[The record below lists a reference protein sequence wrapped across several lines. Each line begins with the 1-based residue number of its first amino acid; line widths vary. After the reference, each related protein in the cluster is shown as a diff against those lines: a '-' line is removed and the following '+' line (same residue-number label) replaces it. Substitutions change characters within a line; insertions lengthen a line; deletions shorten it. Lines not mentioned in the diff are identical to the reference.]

1 MQSLRGAVGGM
12 AAVLATLAVCTAL
25 AQNADSTQGPEIT
38 SPRGQWQRR
47 VTQRPVARQAEFAR
61 SAATRTAPRWS
72 PSRDGTDGPTLTAAV
87 EAAPAPVASPA
98 PALAASPAP
107 APAANPAPVPV
118 APPAPPRPAASAT
131 PKPPSAPR
139 VVSPEPIRTPPPV
152 PAPELNEPQ
161 GDMQLAPLGTP
172 GGPFVEEEQEG
183 PACEACGHPC
193 TTCDACGEAVC
204 PDCGCHGAHCREC
217 FRFLFRHVALFGGVQ
232 GFKGPMDL
240 GRNGNFGFH
249 EGLNWSGPLGDPW
262 HSGYQ
267 IGIRG
272 VHSDFLGNQ
281 VQVGQPGGGP
291 VFDDNSRDQIF
302 VTAGVFRRA
311 LEGGL
316 QGGAVFDYLHDNYY
330 DQADLKQVRS
340 EASLVA
346 GPHELGFFGSFD
358 VGGRIP
364 FGRANV
370 TPIQANDIYSLFY
383 RRYFSGGGQGRIWA
397 GASGHGEFLV
407 GAEATVPLGSSWA
420 LENSFVYLVPDQ
432 QQDESWSVAISLVWY
447 PGRASRC
454 VYTNPYTALF
464 NVADNGTFLLRRQ
477 GPTQ

>member
-1 MQSLRGAVGGM
+1 MNVLCGAIGGM
-12 AAVLATLAVCTAL
+12 MAVFTALAVCTAF
-25 AQNADSTQGPEIT
+25 AQNTDLSQGPEIS
-38 SPRGQWQRR
+38 SPRGQWHRR
-47 VTQRPVARQAEFAR
+47 VTSAPQARQGEVLRSANAAR
-61 SAATRTAPRWS
+61 SMPPWS
-72 PSRDGTDGPTLTAAV
+72 PNRDGTDGPTLTAATEPGPV
-87 EAAPAPVASPA
+87 PAST
-98 PALAASPAP
+98 
-107 APAANPAPVPV
+107 PAPVPV
-118 APPAPPRPAASAT
+118 APPAPPRPVPSASANAKA
-131 PKPPSAPR
+131 PANVAPPA
-139 VVSPEPIRTPPPV
+139 VAPEPIRTPPPV

-161 GDMQLAPLGTP
+161 TDVQMAPLGTP
-172 GGPFVEEEQEG
+172 GGPFVEEETYG
-183 PACEACGHPC
+183 PRCEACGQPC
-193 TTCDACGEAVC
+193 STCDECGDVVC

-217 FRFLFRHVALFGGVQ
+217 FRFLFRHVAFFAGVQ
-232 GFKGPMDL
+232 GFKGPVDL

-249 EGLNWSGPLGDPW
+249 EGVNWSGPLGDPW

-267 IGIRG
+267 MGIRG
-272 VHSDFLGNQ
+272 VHSNFLGNQ
-281 VQVGQPGGGP
+281 VAQAGGSP

-346 GPHELGFFGSFD
+346 GPHEIGFFGSFD
-358 VGGRIP
+358 VGGRVP
-364 FGRANV
+364 FGRVNV

-397 GASGHGEFLV
+397 GASGFGEFLL
-407 GAEATVPLGSSWA
+407 GAEVTVPLGSSWA
-420 LENSFVYLVPDQ
+420 LENSVVYLIPDE
-432 QQDESWSVAISLVWY
+432 QQDESWSVGISLVWY

-454 VYTNPYTALF
+454 VYNNPYMALF

>member
-1 MQSLRGAVGGM
+1 MKRFCGAISGM
-12 AAVLATLAVCTAL
+12 TAMLAVLAVCTAF

-47 VTQRPVARQAEFAR
+47 VTQSPVARQAEIAR
-61 SAATRTAPRWS
+61 SAAGGRAAPRWS
-72 PSRDGTDGPTLTAAV
+72 PSREGIDGPTLTAAV
-87 EAAPAPVASPA
+87 EAAPAP
-98 PALAASPAP
+98 AAG
-107 APAANPAPVPV
+107 PAPVPV
-118 APPAPPRPAASAT
+118 APPAPPRPANSAAAS
-131 PKPPSAPR
+131 PKPPSSPPP

-161 GDMQLAPLGTP
+161 AEMQLAPLGTP
-172 GGPFVEEEQEG
+172 GGPFVEEE
-183 PACEACGHPC
+183 PSVPSCEACGRPC
-193 TTCDACGEAVC
+193 TSCDECGEAVC

-217 FRFLFRHVALFGGVQ
+217 FRFLFRHVAFFAGVQ

-240 GRNGNFGFH
+240 GLNGNFGFH
-249 EGLNWSGPLGDPW
+249 EGANWSGPLGDPW

-267 IGIRG
+267 MGIRG
-272 VHSDFLGNQ
+272 VHSNFLGNQ
-281 VQVGQPGGGP
+281 VNG
-291 VFDDNSRDQIF
+291 FDDNSRDQIF

-364 FGRANV
+364 FGRVNP

-397 GASGHGEFLV
+397 GASGYGEFLI

-420 LENSFVYLVPDQ
+420 LENSFVYLIPDH
-432 QQDESWSVAISLVWY
+432 QQDESWSVAFSLVWY

-454 VYTNPYTALF
+454 VYRNPYMALF
-464 NVADNGTFLLRRQ
+464 NVADNGTFLLRRG

>member
-1 MQSLRGAVGGM
+1 MDVLRGAVGGVTAVV
-12 AAVLATLAVCTAL
+12 AALAVCTAL
-25 AQNADSTQGPEIT
+25 AQNANSTQGPELS

-47 VTQRPVARQAEFAR
+47 VAPSPVRRDVEFPGY
-61 SAATRTAPRWS
+61 SAGSRVAPRWS
-72 PSRDGTDGPTLTAAV
+72 PYREGTEGPTLTAAT
-87 EAAPAPVASPA
+87 EPGPAPAAAPAPV
-98 PALAASPAP
+98 
-107 APAANPAPVPV
+107 PVP
-118 APPAPPRPAASAT
+118 PPAPPRPVPLGAA
-131 PKPPSAPR
+131 PKAPSTAPPAA
-139 VVSPEPIRTPPPV
+139 VSPEPIRTPPPV

-161 GDMQLAPLGTP
+161 AEVQLAPLGTP
-172 GGPFVEEEQEG
+172 GGPFVEEG
-183 PACEACGHPC
+183 PSSLACDACGQPC
-193 TTCDACGEAVC
+193 FGGDECGEAVC

-217 FRFLFRHVALFGGVQ
+217 FRFLFRHLTFFAGVQ
-232 GFKGPMDL
+232 GFKGPVDL

-249 EGLNWSGPLGDPW
+249 EGVNLSGPLGDPW

-267 IGIRG
+267 MGVRG
-272 VHSDFLGNQ
+272 VHSNFLGNQ
-281 VQVGQPGGGP
+281 AVQAGGAP

-330 DQADLKQVRS
+330 DQADLQQVRS
-340 EASLVA
+340 EASLVG
-346 GPHELGFFGSFD
+346 GPHEIGFFGSFD

-364 FGRANV
+364 FGRISA

-397 GASGHGEFLV
+397 GASGNGEFLL
-407 GAEATVPLGSSWA
+407 GAEATLPLGSSWA

-432 QQDESWSVAISLVWY
+432 QQDEAWSVALSLVWY

-454 VYTNPYTALF
+454 VYNNPYTALF
-464 NVADNGTFLLRRQ
+464 NVADNGTFLVRRDS
-477 GPTQ
+477 PTQ

>member
-1 MQSLRGAVGGM
+1 MKAHLGAVGGVT
-12 AAVLATLAVCTAL
+12 AVAVALAVGAAL

-47 VTQRPVARQAEFAR
+47 VTQGTVARQAEFSPTSAGGR
-61 SAATRTAPRWS
+61 SAPRWS
-72 PSRDGTDGPTLTAAV
+72 PSRAGVDGPTLTAAV
-87 EAAPAPVASPA
+87 EGGPG
-98 PALAASPAP
+98 
-107 APAANPAPVPV
+107 PAPVPSPV
-118 APPAPPRPAASAT
+118 PVPTAPPAPPRPGASAPPKT
-131 PKPPSAPR
+131 PSVPPP

-152 PAPELNEPQ
+152 PAPELTEPQ
-161 GDMQLAPLGTP
+161 PEVQLAPLDTP
-172 GGPFVEEEQEG
+172 GGPFAEEDQYA
-183 PACEACGHPC
+183 PSCEACGHPC
-193 TTCDACGEAVC
+193 STCDDCGEPVC

-217 FRFLFRHVALFGGVQ
+217 FRFLFRHVAFFAGVQ

-249 EGLNWSGPLGDPW
+249 EGVNWSGPLGDPW

-267 IGIRG
+267 MGIRG
-272 VHSDFLGNQ
+272 VHTNFLGNQ
-281 VQVGQPGGGP
+281 VAQVGGNP

-340 EASLVA
+340 EASIVA

-364 FGRANV
+364 FGRVNV

-397 GASGHGEFLV
+397 GASGYGEFLI

-420 LENSFVYLVPDQ
+420 LENSFVYLIPDE
-432 QQDESWSVAISLVWY
+432 QQDESWSVAFSLVWY

-454 VYTNPYTALF
+454 VYSNPYMALF